1 MPKIHLETF
10 VAAPIELCFDLSL
23 NVQMHEAAG
32 HGRAVAGVTTGQM
45 RLGDTVTWEA
55 VHFGV
60 RQRLTSK
67 IVACERPSMF
77 VDEMQRG
84 AFARWRHAHHFSTS
98 DGGTRII
105 DYVDYAS
112 PLGLLGKIADALFL
126 ERYMTRFLIHHNA
139 HFKRMVEAKA
149 GAASPLNKQS
159 QDGIVSNSFAADQ

>member
-10 VAAPIELCFDLSL
+10 VAAPVELCFDLNL
-23 NVQMHEAAG
+23 NVQLHEAAG
-32 HGRAVAGVTTGQM
+32 HGRAVAGVTQGQL

-67 IVACERPSMF
+67 IVACERPHMF

-84 AFARWRHAHHFSTS
+84 AFARWRHTHLFKTL
-98 DGGTRII
+98 DGGTSVV
-105 DYVDYAS
+105 DEVDYAS

-126 ERYMTRFLIHHNA
+126 KNYMTRFLIRHNA
-139 HFKRMVEAKA
+139 HFKRMAEAKA
-149 GAASPLNKQS
+149 LEASSLNKHS
-159 QDGIVSNSFAADQ
+159 QDGIVSNTFAAKR